1 MELLPHLSQPMFSN
15 YFKIAFRNLMKN
27 RLFSI
32 INILGMSISL
42 TSVFT
47 IALFISDEL
56 KFDEHVAD
64 ADRKFRF
71 YNSRVADNGETGNLA
86 VLPYP
91 LATYL
96 QKDLPEVES
105 TLRIMSTFGDN
116 LFEANG
122 KQVQQSDGVFAEAEI
137 TEMLSLHFLEGD
149 AATALNDPNFVV
161 LSEST
166 AKKYFGN
173 ESALGKAIKISK
185 SDYTISGIIQDLPAT
200 SHLKLD
206 YILSFPTL
214 TRNWAPVRYE
224 NWVNQ
229 QYITYV
235 KLKTGT
241 DVTAFEKKVNA
252 LIDKHADPQ
261 TKPQGFLHEPHL
273 QNVQDIH
280 LQSADF
286 QWDIAIVG
294 NGQTVYI
301 LSITAILVLVIASL
315 NFINLST
322 ARSIK
327 RMKEVGVR
335 KVVGAVR
342 SQLIFQFITESI
354 IITGIALLIAIT
366 VTKAILPFINAFA
379 EKAIPDPFN
388 VLNIAVLLL
397 GAIALGFLAGCY
409 PALHLSRFRP
419 ALILSHKGGQGGSGA
434 VESFRKALVVVQFA
448 FSFFLIISAMIVLS
462 QNDYLKNKNLGF
474 NKEQLLV
481 LKLSSAQRTNIQAL
495 KNEYANHSNIISSTL
510 SYGLPGDIV
519 AGDGVT
525 DPTTGKAWGASMIIA
540 DHDYI
545 NTFGM
550 EVVAGRNFSI
560 DAPSDRSSAFILNE
574 EAVKA
579 YGFGNPSEA
588 LGRKVDWQIWGTD
601 SVKHGQIIGV
611 VKDFH
616 IRNFREKIAPL
627 VMHIEPRYFFTLTL
641 KIKPDRIAESIA
653 HLESVWKKADQEWP
667 FNYQFVD
674 ESFDRMYKNEEK
686 LSTLLSAF
694 TILAILIACMG
705 LFGLV
710 EYSVN
715 QRSKEISIR
724 KIFGAEI
731 ASLLVLLTKQYFI
744 LIAIAFIIV
753 IPISYY
759 ASQQWLQEFVY
770 HIEIDP
776 FIFLKAALIVVAI
789 TIATVL
795 SQSLR
800 AAASNPAKILRT
812 E

>member
-1 MELLPHLSQPMFSN
+1 MFLN

-27 RLFSI
+27 RLFSV

-47 IALFISDEL
+47 IALFLNDEL
-56 KFDEHVAD
+56 QFDEHIID

-122 KQVQQSDGVFAEAEI
+122 KQLQQANGVFAETEI
-137 TEMLSLHFLEGD
+137 VDMLSLKFVEGD
-149 AATALNDPNFVV
+149 GTTALKDPNFVV
-161 LSEST
+161 LSRTT
-166 AKKYFGN
+166 ATKYFGN

-185 SDYTISGIIQDLPAT
+185 SDYTVSGVIEDLPPT

-214 TRNWAPVRYE
+214 TSNWAPVRYE

-235 KLKTGT
+235 KLKPGT
-241 DVTAFEKKVNA
+241 NATEFEKKVNV
-252 LIDKHADPQ
+252 LIDTYADPQ

-273 QNVQDIH
+273 QNIKDIH

-286 QWDIAIVG
+286 QWDIAVVG

-301 LSITAILVLVIASL
+301 LSITAILVLIIASL

-342 SQLIFQFITESI
+342 SQLIFQFIIESV

-366 VTKAILPFINAFA
+366 VTKAILPLINGFA
-379 EKAIPDPFN
+379 EKSIPDPFSIVN
-388 VLNIAVLLL
+388 TLILCV

-419 ALILSHKGGQGGSGA
+419 ALILSHKGGQGGSGT
-434 VESFRKALVVVQFA
+434 VEGFRKALVVVQFA
-448 FSFFLIISAMIVLS
+448 FSFFLIISAMVVLS
-462 QNDYLKNKNLGF
+462 QNEYLKNKNLGF
-474 NKEQLLV
+474 NKEQLVV
-481 LKLSSAQRTNIQAL
+481 LKLSSAQRANIQAL
-495 KNEYANHSNIISSTL
+495 KHEYANHANIISATL

-519 AGDGVT
+519 AGDGIT
-525 DPTTGKAWGASMIIA
+525 DPATGKAWGASMIIA
-540 DHDYI
+540 DHDYV

-550 EVVAGRNFSI
+550 NVVAGRNFSS
-560 DAPSDRSSAFILNE
+560 DAPGDKTSAFILNE

-579 YGFGNPSEA
+579 YGFGTPSDA
-588 LGRKVDWQIWGTD
+588 IGKKVDWQIWGTD
-601 SVKHGQIIGV
+601 SLKHGEVIGV

-616 IRNFREKIAPL
+616 IRNFREKITPL
-627 VMHIEPRYFFTLTL
+627 VMHIEPRYFFSLTL
-641 KIKPDRIAESIA
+641 KIKPDRIAETIA
-653 HLESVWKKADQEWP
+653 HLESTWKKADQEWP
-667 FNYQFVD
+667 FNYQFID
-674 ESFDRMYKNEEK
+674 ESFDKMYKNEEK
-686 LSTLLSAF
+686 LSALLSAF

-731 ASLLVLLTKQYFI
+731 SSLLVLLTKQYFI

-759 ASQQWLQEFVY
+759 ASQQWLEEFVY
-770 HIEIDP
+770 HIEVDP
-776 FIFLKAALIVVAI
+776 MIFLKAGLIVIAI
-789 TIATVL
+789 TVLTVL

-800 AAASNPAKILRT
+800 AAASNPTKILRT